1 MTRIIAGAAR
11 GRRLTVPSQ
20 GTRPTSD
27 RAREALFS
35 SLESELGAFAGVRFL
50 DLYAGTGAVG
60 LEAASRGA
68 AAVMLVESDRAVA
81 RVLHA
86 NVSTVGLPGVSVHVG
101 EVSAVVAHA
110 RDHGP
115 YDVVFLDPPYATDAA
130 TLTQVLTS
138 LADRGWLAQDSII
151 VVERSSRGPQLDW
164 PDGFAPQRAR
174 RYGEA
179 MLWYALWYGRGA
191 PGATPGTDD

>member
-1 MTRIIAGAAR
+1 VTRIIAGAAR
-11 GRRLTVPSQ
+11 GRRLSVPSH

-68 AAVMLVESDRAVA
+68 GAVTLVESDRSAS

-86 NVSTVGLPGVSVHVG
+86 NVTAVGLPGVTVRVADVRS
-101 EVSAVVAHA
+101 VVAA
-110 RDHGP
+110 EPDSP
-115 YDVVFLDPPYATDAA
+115 YDVAFLDPPYVTDEGEVH
-130 TLTQVLTS
+130 TVLRA
-138 LADRGWLAQDSII
+138 LADHGWLSDGA
-151 VVERSSRGPQLDW
+151 VVVIERSSRGREFGW
-164 PDGFAPQRAR
+164 PTDYTASRSR

-179 MLWYALWYGRGA
+179 MLWSALWYRRGA
-191 PGATPGTDD
+191 SGATPGTGD

>member
-11 GRRLTVPSQ
+11 GRRLSVPRH

-27 RAREALFS
+27 RAREAMFS
-35 SLESELGAFAGVRFL
+35 TLESDLGAFAGLRFL

-68 AAVMLVESDRAVA
+68 EQVTLVESDRAVA
-81 RVLHA
+81 KVLQSNVGALGLAGVAVRVTDVRA
-86 NVSTVGLPGVSVHVG
+86 AVAAPADAPYHV
-101 EVSAVVAHA
+101 A
-110 RDHGP
+110 
-115 YDVVFLDPPYATDAA
+115 FLDPPYATDDAGVRM
-130 TLTQVLTS
+130 VL
-138 LADRGWLAQDSII
+138 LALAQNGWLVDDALV
-151 VVERSSRGPQLDW
+151 VVERRSRGPEFGW
-164 PDGFAPQRAR
+164 PEGFSPQRSR

-179 MLWYALWYGRGA
+179 MLWYALWYRRGA